1 MLPIP
6 VLSDLLL
13 SLQILSDKELQ
24 YYLWGNHGLHVSF
37 YEHEYIGLTD
47 DFCTE
52 EMVKEPAEFYCL
64 TLEWQKEMAL
74 LLYMLASFEDTHR
87 EKTDKIRNLEIISL
101 SGWDEVVAQ
110 AKVVYDGIK
119 ETKLIRLIE
128 DFDLW
133 E

>member
-6 VLSDLLL
+6 VLIDLLL

-24 YYLWGNHGLHVSF
+24 CHLWGNHGIHVSS
-37 YEHEYIGLTD
+37 YEDEYNCLVD
-47 DFCTE
+47 EFCTE

-64 TLEWQKEMAL
+64 TLDWQKEMAL

-87 EKTDKIRNLEIISL
+87 EKTDMIGNLEIISL

-110 AKVVYDGIK
+110 AKVVYEGIK

-128 DFDLW
+128 DTDLW